1 MQNLDVASQSCYL
14 WKAVVGKCE
23 EKTVEQLCCALLW
36 RPRLE
41 LRKDRWQLAWRRSPR
56 CSPARQSLRV
66 WGRTCCS
73 RWCNFGIMFAFTNY
87 VYVLLEITQVQRKR
101 FLPLL
106 DGVPQGLNSG
116 KVSKVTEVEFWRE
129 PLCFKARH
137 CCLLKIEFRIWKAK
151 DYCLKYDIFFDLAAS
166 LISRGKVDVPLELF
180 A

>member
-1 MQNLDVASQSCYL
+1 MRNLDVASQSCY
-14 WKAVVGKCE
+14 VIVGKSE
-23 EKTVEQLCCALLW
+23 EKNGWATVLCSVVLG

-41 LRKDRWQLAWRRSPR
+41 LRKARWQLAWRRSPR
-56 CSPARQSLRV
+56 CSPARRSLRV

-87 VYVLLEITQVQRKR
+87 VSCFVGHHTNVERNR
-101 FLPLL
+101 SLPLL

-151 DYCLKYDIFFDLAAS
+151 DYFLKYDIFSTLPRASSLAV
-166 LISRGKVDVPLELF
+166 R
-180 A
+180 